1 MKRFKQY
8 IFTLLLSLLTFCFVD
23 VKAQEVIVSNIDDY
37 YNALSNEITTDTTI
51 KLNSDICLEDLTNTF
66 QSKVTGAKLTID
78 LNGHVLY
85 IKSSNKRFDFAVSD
99 KSTIT
104 FKDSS
109 FFNTGRVDATSYF
122 GTSMEVLGDAS
133 VNTINFENLKYFCS
147 SSSNDL
153 LFWTYKLGDTGRFNI
168 NIRNS
173 HIKNTNGHIRMD
185 KVENYTKFNINI
197 ESSIIEVSDGSYY
210 NAYIDLMSLASGSTL
225 KYKDVIDGSKYKI
238 LGTKRNSTTVEE
250 IDLESLVGYANYKK
264 FEIVYRENFEVSD
277 SSFNTV
283 DYGYSDVTEKTIS
296 IKATG
301 GNKTIKK
308 VTVSEPDKFI
318 VTGVGTPTIVNGTV
332 NTDFKIKP
340 KKNLAVGTHTA
351 YLTVIDSDDNK
362 FTSRVVFVV
371 NKAKINKPTINDSS
385 KTYVYDGKE
394 KKLNIVGYNTNA
406 MDVRGDISGT
416 DAGEYSVIVSISNKD
431 NYSWSDDT
439 TDDILFKWEIE
450 RADLKSFSVSIDDWT
465 VKGTKSKP
473 SVSGNKGGATPTY
486 EYKVKGADDSTY
498 TTKVPTEIGEYTIRA
513 TVKKTANYNGAT
525 ATADF
530 SIKEEEVFSNPHTYD
545 RGISSYI
552 VLGIISIISI
562 VICDYLVKRRIF
574 N

>member
-1 MKRFKQY
+1 MKRFKHF

-37 YNALSNEITTDTTI
+37 YNALSSEITTDTTI
-51 KLNSDICLEDLTNTF
+51 KFNSDICLEDLTNTF

-85 IKSSNKRFDFAVSD
+85 LKSSNKRFNFSVSD

-104 FKDSS
+104 FIDSS

-133 VNTINFENLKYFCS
+133 VNTINFENINYFCS

-168 NIRNS
+168 NIKNS
-173 HIKNTNGHIRMD
+173 HIKNTNGLIRMD

-225 KYKDVIDGSKYKI
+225 KYKDVIDSTKYKI

-277 SSFNTV
+277 SSFNSV

-385 KTYVYDGKE
+385 KSYVYDGKE

-406 MDVRGDISGT
+406 MDVRGDTSGT
-416 DAGEYSVIVSISNKD
+416 DAGEYSVIISISNKD

-562 VICDYLVKRRIF
+562 ITCNYLVKKRIF